1 MRFYFDW
8 VVDHRLTD
16 FLAAKRDLFLFPP
29 DEAALRR
36 FQQAIHRLL
45 ERVTADE
52 SLFERDQQ
60 RRFFL
65 ERIAQETRPLLDL
78 ALTDDLA
85 ARVAEVE
92 AHLTEIQDLARRY
105 NQ

>member
-8 VVDHRLTD
+8 VIDHRMTD

-29 DEAALRR
+29 DDAAIRRYREAVQRLIDRVRADAAL
-36 FQQAIHRLL
+36 FAKD
-45 ERVTADE
+45 A
-52 SLFERDQQ
+52 Q

-65 ERIAQETRPLLDL
+65 ERFEQEARPLLDL
-78 ALTDDLA
+78 SLADDLPV
-85 ARVAEVE
+85 RVADVE
-92 AHLTEIQDLARRY
+92 ARLVGIQDLSRRY

>member
-1 MRFYFDW
+1 LRFYFDW

-36 FQQAIHRLL
+36 FHDAIRKLV
-45 ERVTADE
+45 ERAAADGA
-52 SLFERDQQ
+52 LFETDPQ

-65 ERIAQETRPLLDL
+65 DRIAQETRPLLDL
-78 ALTDDLA
+78 TLSDDLA
-85 ARVAEVE
+85 ARVADVE
-92 AHLTEIQDLARRY
+92 SRPTEIQDLARRY
-105 NQ
+105 SQ

>member
-8 VVDHRLTD
+8 VIDHRMTD

-29 DEAALRR
+29 DGAAIRRYHEAVRRLIDRVRADAAL
-36 FQQAIHRLL
+36 FAKD
-45 ERVTADE
+45 A
-52 SLFERDQQ
+52 Q

-65 ERIAQETRPLLDL
+65 ERFEQEALPLLDISL
-78 ALTDDLA
+78 ADDLA
-85 ARVAEVE
+85 ARVADVE
-92 AHLTEIQDLARRY
+92 SRLVEIQDLSRRY